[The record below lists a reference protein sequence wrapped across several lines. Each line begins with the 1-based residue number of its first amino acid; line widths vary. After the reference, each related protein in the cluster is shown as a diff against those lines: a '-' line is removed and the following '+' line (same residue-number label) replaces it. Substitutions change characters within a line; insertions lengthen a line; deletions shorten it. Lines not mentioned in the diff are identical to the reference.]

1 MFPANLPPDATGADF
16 LRAFVRQQVVHHRD
30 VHWCWLG
37 GFLARPRRFGVRR
50 MRRAISDSAR
60 LAFARRVDSDA
71 LATRAATAP
80 NSPHDTTEWCS
91 AARGA

>member
-1 MFPANLPPDATGADF
+1 LISRPVRRLGLRLELGARRRQ
-16 LRAFVRQQVVHHRD
+16 RA
-30 VHWCWLG
+30 LG

-71 LATRAATAP
+71 LATRAPTAP